1 VKVELEGINNS
12 SALTTKKAVRVC
24 LMLVDSKFNL
34 ISGKVKLKEGEDKVL
49 KKVEEAIDNK
59 TNSTQLPQ
67 LALLK
72 QLDLGIEAVSNLNL
86 AETNNKYHNPS
97 KSLKMTI
104 VK

>member
-67 LALLK
+67 L
-72 QLDLGIEAVSNLNL
+72 DLGIEAVSNLNL